1 MIFNFDEGVLELP
14 GAWADSTVNVLSRPM
29 LDGTQLAVVLTR
41 VPLKKELDLEGFVD
55 RNIETQKQSMR
66 GWEMLGRRPAVL
78 GNLPGVELKIKWLHD
93 GKMVFHHAAYAVYY
107 DKVLV
112 ITGSCAVKFAEEC
125 ESLMNRILPTLK
137 FRER

>member
-55 RNIETQKQSMR
+55 RNIETQT
-66 GWEMLGRRPAVL
+66 GWGLVR
-78 GNLPGVELKIKWLHD
+78 ELEL
-93 GKMVFHHAAYAVYY
+93 
-107 DKVLV
+107 L
-112 ITGSCAVKFAEEC
+112 EPP
-125 ESLMNRILPTLK
+125 L
-137 FRER
+137 